1 MFDGHRFEAP
11 LTVSPDPRV
20 HLPAGALEEQLQL
33 ARQLAALLTESSRTV
48 LTARSEQAQ
57 LKALAPAASV
67 AAAAQAYAGRLAAL
81 LESAKEKPTAATPEP
96 PPQGAAE
103 PKGRQPE
110 TAPGTLLTDVQQHI
124 AELYAAVTRGDGAP
138 TAAQLR
144 AAADVQRELAALMTR
159 WQQLQAELP
168 ELNSRLRAAKLAA
181 IRADLAPP
189 RDLNVADED

>member
-1 MFDGHRFEAP
+1 
-11 LTVSPDPRV
+11 
-20 HLPAGALEEQLQL
+20 
-33 ARQLAALLTESSRTV
+33 V
-48 LTARSEQAQ
+48 LTTRSEQAQ

-67 AAAAQAYAGRLAAL
+67 AAAVQAYAGRLAAL
-81 LESAKEKPTAATPEP
+81 LESANENPTAATPEP

-103 PKGRQPE
+103 PHGRQKE

-159 WQQLQAELP
+159 WQQLQGELP